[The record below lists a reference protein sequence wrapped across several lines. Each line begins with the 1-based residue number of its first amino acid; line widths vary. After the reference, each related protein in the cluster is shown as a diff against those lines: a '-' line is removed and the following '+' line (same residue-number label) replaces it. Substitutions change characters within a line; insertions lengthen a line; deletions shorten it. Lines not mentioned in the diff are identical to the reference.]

1 MKNIL
6 ISGGAGYLGTELT
19 KDLLKNY
26 NVIVYDKF
34 YFRWIKKNKNKIIN
48 NNRLRLIE
56 KNIDEINI
64 KDFKDIDI
72 VCDLNGIPN
81 DPSSEIDPKYTWNT
95 NFKGRLKFAKID

>member
-64 KDFKDIDI
+64 KDFKDIRI
-72 VCDLNGIPN
+72 
-81 DPSSEIDPKYTWNT
+81 
-95 NFKGRLKFAKID
+95 